1 MPSARAVHPR
11 RVAGGGGGAPAGTG
25 GSSGRPARQ
34 AAAEAGAQPYLAGTP
49 PAAAAASRGS
59 TLGKMK
65 GGRRRRSRASAPAA
79 TAPLASNVPVAVPTA
94 AAASA
99 SRRRKIGKAPRAA
112 ATGTGVATA
121 APAATAAAA
130 TTTAA
135 TAVTVPGS
143 ETAGDEAL
151 AAVLH
156 PTTINTFYSDHW
168 EHRPLLLRWDD
179 LPAAADG
186 GGGSGEDAGSGL
198 RAGLTA
204 TAWRR
209 RWAGL
214 LSVEDM
220 RRLVVEGQLRYGADL
235 DVTRYLDGERATY
248 NAKECEVDAEVNGA
262 GVGGNV
268 LGSRDGARGED
279 ADDDSEGHS
288 DGAEATAGSDD
299 GAEGSASDDDGGSD
313 SSNHSADNANGAN
326 AGDSGDSANGDATA
340 PLPPPTFERAGAEAW
355 ARFTTAGCSLRL
367 LRPQA
372 SSTPLWSLASRLE
385 AHFRCAVGANAYL
398 TPAGTQG
405 FAPHFD
411 DIDAFILQVA
421 GAKRWR
427 VYPPRSDGLDTLPRY
442 SSVDFGES
450 DLAGRPPIIDSVLCP
465 GDVLYLPRGAVHQAV
480 AVAAGEVAV
489 ATAAA
494 AGPSLHLTLSTS
506 QRWTWADLL
515 KASFAEAVESA
526 AAEEVALRRTLSRQL
541 LSVAGVAPSSVTASA
556 TTVSRRHRAGNS
568 DGRDASTGEARRDAL
583 RSCFGLLLQVVA
595 RHYPLDAAVDGLATR
610 FLSER
615 LPPCP
620 LDVAAHAP
628 PPPGWDAPTTGEGG
642 GKEEA
647 GGSAKRPRAKIK
659 DRSRK
664 RQRLAARAAAA
675 AAVRAAVASGSGQS
689 AATDSDSSGSDSD
702 NDSDSDSGAGNHDG
716 SKDDDDDGWADP
728 ADGPFGYV
736 RPSSLVRLAAPGIA
750 RLTMD
755 APTGLPVLRHCIT
768 NPRTARVDDDDAAGS
783 GVADGESA
791 VLAASPPGML
801 RVTPEEA
808 LGVDS
813 ILAAYPAAVAVRDV
827 ALDEV
832 GDRVQLV
839 RALLEARL
847 LVVVRA

>member
-1 MPSARAVHPR
+1 MPSARAGGPR
-11 RVAGGGGGAPAGTG
+11 RQAGGGGGAPAGAG
-25 GSSGRPARQ
+25 RSGGRPARQ
-34 AAAEAGAQPYLAGTP
+34 VAAGAAAQPYLSGTP
-49 PAAAAASRGS
+49 PAVAAASREGS
-59 TLGKMK
+59 RGRTK
-65 GGRRRRSRASAPAA
+65 GRGQRRSRGSSPAA
-79 TAPLASNVPVAVPTA
+79 TAPVANNVTA
-94 AAASA
+94 AAPAAVPASA
-99 SRRRKIGKAPRAA
+99 GRRRKTGKAPRAA
-112 ATGTGVATA
+112 VTGTGATA
-121 APAATAAAA
+121 TARAAAAAAAA
-130 TTTAA
+130 TTAAADTTAA
-135 TAVTVPGS
+135 AVPGS
-143 ETAGDEAL
+143 ATAGDKAL

-156 PTTINTFYSDHW
+156 PTTISTFYADHW
-168 EHRPLLLRWDD
+168 ERRPLLLRWDD
-179 LPAAADG
+179 LPAATD
-186 GGGSGEDAGSGL
+186 GGSGSGRGTGGGR

-204 TAWRR
+204 AAWRR

-214 LSVEDM
+214 LTVEDV
-220 RRLVVEGQLRYGADL
+220 RRLVVERQLRYGADL
-235 DVTRYLDGERATY
+235 DVTRYVDGERATY
-248 NAKECEVDAEVNGA
+248 NAKECEVDVEVDEAGGGGGA
-262 GVGGNV
+262 PGP
-268 LGSRDGARGED
+268 RDGAPRGD
-279 ADDDSEGHS
+279 VDDDGEGDS
-288 DGAEATAGSDD
+288 DGAEAAVSSDD
-299 GAEGSASDDDGGSD
+299 GGEGSASDDDGSSD
-313 SSNHSADNANGAN
+313 SSDGSDDDANGMDVRDSSNGAN
-326 AGDSGDSANGDATA
+326 VDGAASLS
-340 PLPPPTFERAGAEAW
+340 PPTFERAGAEAW

-450 DLAGRPPIIDSVLCP
+450 DLAGRPPVVDAVLYP

-480 AVAAGEVAV
+480 AVAAGDVDETA
-489 ATAAA
+489 AAA

-506 QRWTWADLL
+506 QRWTWADWL

-526 AAEEVALRRTLSRQL
+526 AAEEVALRRTLPRGL
-541 LSVAGVAPSSVTASA
+541 LSVAGVAPSSVAAATAMA
-556 TTVSRRHRAGNS
+556 SRRHRAG
-568 DGRDASTGEARRDAL
+568 DGGGRDASTPEALRDAVRSRLGALLKTVARR
-583 RSCFGLLLQVVA
+583 
-595 RHYPLDAAVDGLATR
+595 YPLDAAVDGLAAR

-620 LDVAAHAP
+620 LDMAAHAP
-628 PPPGWDAPTTGEGG
+628 PPPGWGAPAKGEGKG
-642 GKEEA
+642 MEEE
-647 GGSAKRPRAKIK
+647 GEGAKRPRGKIK

-675 AAVRAAVASGSGQS
+675 ATARAMAARGSGHS
-689 AATDSDSSGSDSD
+689 TTTDSD
-702 NDSDSDSGAGNHDG
+702 DSDSGSDNGSGAGNNDG
-716 SKDDDDDGWADP
+716 SNDDDDDVWADP

-755 APTGLPVLRHCIT
+755 APTGLPILRHCIT
-768 NPRTARVDDDDAAGS
+768 NPRTARAEDDNVAGS

-791 VLAASPPGML
+791 VLSASPPGLL

-813 ILAAYPAAVAVRDV
+813 ILAAYPSAVAVRDV